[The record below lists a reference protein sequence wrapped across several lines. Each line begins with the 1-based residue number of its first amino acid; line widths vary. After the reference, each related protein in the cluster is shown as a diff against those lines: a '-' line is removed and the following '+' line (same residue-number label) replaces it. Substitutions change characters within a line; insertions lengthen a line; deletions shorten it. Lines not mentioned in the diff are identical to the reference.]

1 MFIFQMLL
9 RWNSK
14 QTNIQNYW
22 GAIIWLCCFAKKTT
36 NGLLKSPSDQETK
49 EKMFWQILNHIHL
62 TCSNDL
68 TVSNTSCPC
77 FLSMF

>member
-22 GAIIWLCCFAKKTT
+22 SAIIWLCCFAKKTT

-49 EKMFWQILNHIHL
+49 EKNVL
-62 TCSNDL
+62 TDFKPYTLDL
-68 TVSNTSCPC
+68 
-77 FLSMF
+77 L